1 MSSRNP
7 KYIQKYK
14 WTIVGLYYLGKHIK
28 KYARN
33 MEFLP
38 IKLSYTQVVSES
50 VSSFCSQLNVI
61 HIVFNF
67 FKLCDFLHRWNIF
80 VFVRIPKRNRIA
92 VFHLFTEFVGNLI
105 FVCFFIKRFC
115 RFSGKIAYTIVI

>member
-14 WTIVGLYYLGKHIK
+14 QTIVSLYYLGKHIK

-38 IKLSYTQVVSES
+38 IKLSYTQVVSKS
-50 VSSFCSQLNVI
+50 VFSFCSQLDGI
-61 HIVFNF
+61 HIVFTC

-80 VFVRIPKRNRIA
+80 VFVRVPERNRIA

-105 FVCFFIKRFC
+105 FVCFFIKWFC
-115 RFSGKIAYTIVI
+115 RFSGNIAYTIII

>member
-14 WTIVGLYYLGKHIK
+14 WTIVSLYYLGKHIK

-50 VSSFCSQLNVI
+50 VYSFCSQLNVI

-80 VFVRIPKRNRIA
+80 VFIIRGQSHICLLLHQTVLPFFWENRLHHSYIDSQCS
-92 VFHLFTEFVGNLI
+92 LE
-105 FVCFFIKRFC
+105 
-115 RFSGKIAYTIVI
+115 

>member
-7 KYIQKYK
+7 KYIRKYK
-14 WTIVGLYYLGKHIK
+14 WTIVSLYYLGKHIK

-38 IKLSYTQVVSES
+38 IKLSYAQFVGES
-50 VSSFCSQLNVI
+50 VSSSCSQLDGI
-61 HIVFNF
+61 HIVFKF

-80 VFVRIPKRNRIA
+80 VFVRIPERNRIA
-92 VFHLFTEFVGNLI
+92 VFHLFPEFVGNLI

-115 RFSGKIAYTIVI
+115 LFSVKIAYTIVI